1 MKLFLLLSLLAV
13 SPAAAAELSLEQAVA
28 NHIQALVWDTVNEGS
43 QNAQVIYEGDKPSV
57 SCKISDAKGSAGK
70 KWAFCRVDFKVTFDD
85 LEDVAE
91 RQCKLLFSYEPAQ
104 GMKSLDRANEDLV
117 SDCLEALSEGL

>member
-1 MKLFLLLSLLAV
+1 MKLLIFSLFALN
-13 SPAAAAELSLEQAVA
+13 PAFAAEPTLEEAVA

-43 QNAQVIYEGDKPSV
+43 QNAQVIYEGGVPSV
-57 SCKISDAKGSAGK
+57 SCKLSNVKGSTDK

-104 GMKSLDRANEDLV
+104 GVKSLERDED
-117 SDCLEALSEGL
+117 SIADCLETLSEGL